1 MDRSSFHPPICVLPL
16 LERTASMEKSGKDN
30 LGKRSREKQREI
42 ERSRNV
48 KEIG

>member
-1 MDRSSFHPPICVLPL
+1 MG
-16 LERTASMEKSGKDN
+16 KSGKDN
-30 LGKRSREKQREI
+30 HGKRSREKQREI